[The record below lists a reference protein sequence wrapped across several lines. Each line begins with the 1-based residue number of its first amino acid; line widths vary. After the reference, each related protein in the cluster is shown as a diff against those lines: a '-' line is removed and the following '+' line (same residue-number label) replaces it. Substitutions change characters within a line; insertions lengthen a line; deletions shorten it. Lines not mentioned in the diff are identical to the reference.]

1 MASASKLKFMGVG
14 VIGAGLVVV
23 LAVLVLIGSTTVDAT
38 EHCVMT
44 RFGNPIEEQMN
55 TGWSFMLI
63 AEKTCFPLTVQNF
76 PSDPQQPIP
85 LQAQTADPLTITG
98 DVAIEWSYD
107 PLAIYDV
114 FLEKRSH
121 LAAEAVVYNAIREG
135 YRTAM
140 AGWYVEC
147 DDGVSDDCM
156 EIFSSERVYLADSV
170 KAHIERKLVTER
182 GVPLAR
188 ISNVFIR
195 DIDTP
200 ATIEQMRIA
209 AVRQAQVLDS
219 VRTQFTIDSVSS
231 ARDLMQQTNAA
242 TAARLEAQ
250 AYAANQQLLQ
260 LRIAEAMAAGMAQAC
275 SGSQIQVCVLGGSV
289 MDTWTNM
296 AGNRR

>member
-1 MASASKLKFMGVG
+1 MATAPRIKFMGVG
-14 VIGAGLVVV
+14 VVGVGFAFV
-23 LAVLVLIGSTTVDAT
+23 LIVLVLMGSTTVDAT

-44 RFGNPIEEQMN
+44 RFGDPINEKMS

-63 AEKTCFPLTVQNF
+63 ADKTCFPLIVQNF
-76 PSDPQQPIP
+76 PADPSQPIP
-85 LQAQTADPLTITG
+85 LQAQTADPVTING

-107 PLAIYDV
+107 PLAVFDV

-140 AGWYVEC
+140 AGWSVEC
-147 DDGVSDDCM
+147 DGQQESCL
-156 EIFSSERVYLADSV
+156 EIFSSERVYLSDSV

-200 ATIEQMRIA
+200 PAIEQMRIA

-219 VRTQFTIDSVSS
+219 VQTQFTIDSVSS
-231 ARDLMQQTNAA
+231 ERDLMQLTNAA
-242 TAARLEAQ
+242 TAARLEGE

-260 LRIAEAMAAGMAQAC
+260 LRIAEAMAEGMAQAC

-296 AGNRR
+296 SGNRR

>member
-1 MASASKLKFMGVG
+1 MHANSRLKFGALG
-14 VIGAGLVVV
+14 ILGAGFLVIVV
-23 LAVLVLIGSTTVDAT
+23 ALVLMGSTTVDAT

-44 RFGNPIEEQMN
+44 RFGDPIQEKMS
-55 TGWSFMLI
+55 TGWSFMLV
-63 AEKTCFPLTVQNF
+63 AQKTCFPLIVQNF
-76 PSDPQQPIP
+76 PVDPERPIP
-85 LQAQTADPLTITG
+85 LQAQTADPLTISG

-107 PLAIYDV
+107 PLTIFEV

-121 LAAEAVVYNAIREG
+121 TAAEAVVYNAIREG

-147 DDGVSDDCM
+147 DDGTGDRCL
-156 EIFSSERVYLADSV
+156 EIFSNERVFLSDSV

-200 ATIEQMRIA
+200 PAIEQMRIA

-219 VRTQFTIDSVSS
+219 VRTQYTIDSVSS
-231 ARDLMQQTNAA
+231 SRDLLEKTNSA

-250 AYAANQQLLQ
+250 AYAANQELLQ
-260 LRIAEAMAAGMAQAC
+260 LRIAEALADGISKAC
-275 SGSQIQVCVLGGSV
+275 SGAQVCVLGGSV
-289 MDTWTNM
+289 MDTWTSTT
-296 AGNRR
+296 GRR